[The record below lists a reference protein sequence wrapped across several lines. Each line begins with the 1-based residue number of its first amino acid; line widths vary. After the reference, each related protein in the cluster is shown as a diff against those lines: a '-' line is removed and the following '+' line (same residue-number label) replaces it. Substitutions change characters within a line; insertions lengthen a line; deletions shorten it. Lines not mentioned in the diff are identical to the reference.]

1 MWYNKCVKRANQK
14 FQKSL
19 KKGFDTMTQKKMTK
33 AQMFAQIKANYNLTD
48 EENAFIDHELELLAK
63 KNSAE
68 KKPTAQQTANKAICD
83 AIVNGME
90 DGKLYTITD
99 LIKTI
104 PECADL
110 TNQRVSALVRGMIDV
125 KVERVEEK
133 RKAYFRKLA

>member
-1 MWYNKCVKRANQK
+1 
-14 FQKSL
+14 
-19 KKGFDTMTQKKMTK
+19 MTQKKMTK

-68 KKPTAQQTANKAICD
+68 KKPTAQQVANKAICD

-90 DGKLYTITD
+90 NGKLYTITD

-110 TNQRVSALVRGMIDV
+110 TNQRVSALVRGMLDV
-125 KVERVEEK
+125 KVERIEDK

>member
-1 MWYNKCVKRANQK
+1 
-14 FQKSL
+14 
-19 KKGFDTMTQKKMTK
+19 MTQKKMTK

-68 KKPTAQQTANKAICD
+68 KKPTAQQVANKAICD

-90 DGKLYTITD
+90 NGQLYTITD

-110 TNQRVSALVRGMIDV
+110 TNQRVSALVRGMLDV
-125 KVERVEEK
+125 KVERIEDK
-133 RKAYFRKLA
+133 LKAYFRKLA